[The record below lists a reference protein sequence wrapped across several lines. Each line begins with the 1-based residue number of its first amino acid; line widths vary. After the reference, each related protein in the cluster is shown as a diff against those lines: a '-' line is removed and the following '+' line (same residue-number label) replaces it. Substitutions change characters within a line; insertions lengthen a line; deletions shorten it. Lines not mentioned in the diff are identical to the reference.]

1 MKKVVIDVN
10 IFMDFLFKREG
21 HEKAAE
27 IFKQCIKGN
36 VKGFSCA
43 HEITTLNYFLNKSNK
58 NKDKIKKAIS
68 GIMRRFKVIA
78 VNEEILTQALHSEI
92 DDFEDA
98 VIEISAKESDADY
111 ILTRNIRD
119 FKKSIIKP
127 ITPEE
132 LLIVLGDDNTEK
144 GSKARGAA

>member
-21 HEKAAE
+21 HEKVAE

-43 HEITTLNYFLNKSNK
+43 HEITTLNYFLNKSNR
-58 NKDKIKKAIS
+58 DRVKIKKTIS
-68 GIMRRFKVIA
+68 GIMKRFKIIA
-78 VNEEILTQALHSEI
+78 INEEILTGALSSEI

-98 VIEISAKESDADY
+98 VIEISSKESGAEY
-111 ILTRNIRD
+111 ILTRNTKD
-119 FKKSIIKP
+119 FKKSIVKP

-132 LLIVLGDDNTEK
+132 LLVILKNDNMEK
-144 GSKARGAA
+144 NKRL

>member
-1 MKKVVIDVN
+1 MKKVVIDIN

-21 HEKAAE
+21 HEKVAE
-27 IFKQCIKGN
+27 IFKQCIKGS

-43 HEITTLNYFLNKSNK
+43 HEITTLNYFLNKSNREK
-58 NKDKIKKAIS
+58 GKIKKTIS
-68 GIMRRFKVIA
+68 GIMKRFKVIA
-78 VNEEILTQALHSEI
+78 INEEILTRALSSEI

-98 VIEISAKESDADY
+98 VIEVSSKEVDAEY
-111 ILTRNIRD
+111 ILTRNTKD

-132 LLIVLGDDNTEK
+132 LLVILKNDSIENNK
-144 GSKARGAA
+144 KL